1 LANRATTDRYSALA
15 RVTTALHVE
24 RVRGE
29 GGREEERCGEV
40 RVQAPLYTTRRG
52 RGIGGTT
59 VELSGGA
66 WP

>member
-1 LANRATTDRYSALA
+1 
-15 RVTTALHVE
+15 VMTALHVE

-40 RVQAPLYTTRRG
+40 RVQAPLYTMRRG
-52 RGIGGTT
+52 RGIGSTT